1 MASAAPLSYELLD
14 TVGHGSYGSVHKARH
29 ISTGQVF
36 AIKII
41 DLEADDDTSSIVDV
55 QREVALLRQL
65 RDGPNII
72 RYYDCFL
79 HGSRVWI
86 VQEFAQGGSVT
97 DLMQVSPTKTL
108 EEQYA
113 AIIVREVLVGLAF
126 LHNSSIIHRDIKA
139 ANILVVSSG
148 HVRICDFG
156 VSALLSTSNSK
167 RTTFTG
173 TPYWMAPE
181 IARPSPAYDSKVDI
195 WSLGSVKPFS

>member
-1 MASAAPLSYELLD
+1 MASTAPSYELLE
-14 TVGHGSYGSVHKARH
+14 TVGQGSFGSVHKARH
-29 ISTGQVF
+29 TTSGQVF
-36 AIKII
+36 AVKII
-41 DLEADDDTSSIVDV
+41 DLEADDDTGSIVDI
-55 QREVALLRQL
+55 QREVALLRQA

-72 RYYDCFL
+72 KYYECFL
-79 HGSRVWI
+79 YGSQVWI

-97 DLMQVSPTKTL
+97 DLMNASPTKTL
-108 EEQYA
+108 EEQYSA
-113 AIIVREVLVGLAF
+113 VIMREVLVGLAF

-156 VSALLSTSNSK
+156 VSALLSTTNSK

-195 WSLGSVKPFS
+195 WSLGTC

>member
-1 MASAAPLSYELLD
+1 MASTTSQSYELVE
-14 TVGHGSYGSVHKARH
+14 TVGQGSYGSVHKARH
-29 ISTGQVF
+29 TNTGQIF
-36 AIKII
+36 AVKII
-41 DLEADDDTSSIVDV
+41 DLEEDSDTSSIIDI

-79 HGSRVWI
+79 NGSRVWI

-97 DLMQVSPTKTL
+97 DLMQAAPNRTL
-108 EEQYA
+108 EEHYA
-113 AIIVREVLVGLAF
+113 AIILREVLVGLAF
-126 LHNSSIIHRDIKA
+126 IHNSSIIHRDIKA
-139 ANILVVSSG
+139 ANVLVISSG

-156 VSALLSTSNSK
+156 VSALLSTTSSK

-181 IARPSPAYDSKVDI
+181 ICRPSPAYDSKVDI
-195 WSLGSVKPFS
+195 WSLG